1 MEERGTNRM
10 AETKAPRIKQNPQ
23 PDPESESWR
32 TLPWRK
38 FEQHVYRIQ
47 KRIFR
52 AKQRG
57 NQRAVHKLQ
66 KLLMK
71 SRAARMLAVR
81 RVTQDNQGKKTAGV
95 DGVKSVPPKQRLDM
109 VERIHPKHWKH
120 LFPRPVRR
128 VYIPKPGKDEKRP
141 LGIPVMLDRGHQA
154 LVKLALEPE
163 WEACFEPN
171 SYGFRPGRS
180 CHDAIEA
187 IYLSIRQKDKYVL
200 DADLKGC
207 FDNINHEALVRKLN
221 TYPAMKRVI
230 HAWLKAGVVDNEVF
244 QQTTS
249 GTPQGGVIS
258 PLLANIALHGMEMAV
273 KDAFSLQEGKPQ
285 FVRYA
290 DDFVVFHSTE
300 EGVKKAKRVLE
311 AWIQD
316 MGLELK
322 PSKTRITHTLRT
334 YQGTVGFDFLGWTV
348 RQFPAGKTHS
358 GKNRYGTRF
367 GFKTNI
373 KPSKQAVKQHIAEI
387 KHLIE
392 KYRNVPQGKLIKE
405 LNSNIR
411 GWTNY
416 HRTVVSARTFHF
428 CRNVLYLQLQR
439 WARRKHPHKSRE
451 WISQKYWHVD
461 DGKGW
466 IFTDQQSKLWSHD
479 RTHIQRHVK
488 VRGTA
493 SPYDGNLP
501 YWSSRLSHHY
511 MFSGTLG
518 KLLQKQAGK
527 CRWCGLLFQD
537 GDIVEID
544 HITPKSEG
552 GGEELSNKFALH
564 RHCHD
569 QRHAKR
575 ANGAYDKGHIAEEPC
590 DGKPSSTVLKPSR
603 GGDSFA

>member
-1 MEERGTNRM
+1 
-10 AETKAPRIKQNPQ
+10 
-23 PDPESESWR
+23 
-32 TLPWRK
+32 
-38 FEQHVYRIQ
+38 
-47 KRIFR
+47 
-52 AKQRG
+52 
-57 NQRAVHKLQ
+57 
-66 KLLMK
+66 MK

-95 DGVKSVPPKQRLDM
+95 DGVKSVQPKQRLDM
-109 VERIHPKHWKH
+109 VERIHPKHWRH
-120 LFPRPVRR
+120 FLPQPVRR

-187 IYLSIRQKDKYVL
+187 IYLNIRQKDKYVL

-207 FDNINHEALVRKLN
+207 FDNISHSALLRKLN
-221 TYPAMKRVI
+221 TYPALKRAI
-230 HAWLKAGVVDNEVF
+230 RAWLKAGVVDNGVF

-258 PLLANIALHGMEMAV
+258 PLLANIALHGMEKAV
-273 KDAFSLQEGKPQ
+273 KEAFSPKEGKPQ

-300 EGVKKAKRVLE
+300 EGVKKAKEVLE

-316 MGLELK
+316 IGLELK
-322 PSKTRITHTLRT
+322 PSKTRITHTLRS

-358 GKNRYGTRF
+358 GKSRYGTPF

-373 KPSKQAVKQHIAEI
+373 KPSKQAVKQHMAEI
-387 KHLIE
+387 KQTIE

-405 LNSNIR
+405 LNSKIR

-416 HRTVVSARTFHF
+416 HRTVVSAATFHS

-466 IFTDQQSKLWSHD
+466 SFTDHQSKLWSHD

-488 VRGTA
+488 VKGTA
-493 SPYDGNLP
+493 SPYDGNLI
-501 YWSSRLSHHY
+501 YWSRRLSYHY

-518 KLLQKQAGK
+518 KLLQKQEGK

-537 GDIVEID
+537 GDSVEID

-552 GGEELSNKFALH
+552 GGEELSNKCALH

-575 ANGAYDKGHIAEEPC
+575 ANGAYDKGHITEEPC
-590 DGKPSSTVLKPSR
+590 DGKPSSTVLKPSG